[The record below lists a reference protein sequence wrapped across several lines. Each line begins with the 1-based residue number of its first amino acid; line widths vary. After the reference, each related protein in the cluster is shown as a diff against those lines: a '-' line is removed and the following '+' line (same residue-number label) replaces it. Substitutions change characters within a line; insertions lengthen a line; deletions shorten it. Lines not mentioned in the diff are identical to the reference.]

1 MTLPMNTTVPP
12 DFLKLLA
19 HDLRW
24 QLLRLLVHS
33 DCRVQ
38 ELVEQV
44 NRPMNLVSY
53 HLKQLRAAQLVTE
66 RRSSAD
72 GRDVYYTLDL
82 ARLNVLYHESGAQLH
97 PVLGHAP
104 APQPALAP
112 ASATPPVRVLFLCTH
127 NSARSQM
134 AEGLLRHL
142 GGARVAVFSAGNQPA
157 TVHPHAIRALAELGV
172 DISKQRSKH
181 MDEFHGQSFDLVITV
196 CDRVRENCPIFPGDP
211 EQIHWSIPD
220 PLAKAGD
227 DDYPQFTAIA
237 QDLRTRITY
246 LLLTLHNKAETQ
258 PRAGSSAGRETER
271 QSAKAKVLF
280 LCTGNSARSQMAEAF
295 MKKYAGDHY
304 EVHSAGLEPKGMN
317 PYTLRVMAEV
327 GLDLSGQ
334 SSKDVRHYLGYTNFA
349 YLFTVCARGEVDCPT
364 SFLNSG
370 GERIEWVFED
380 PAAFT
385 GTDEAKLAK
394 FRTIRD
400 QIEQRIR
407 DWLAARNELP
417 VNEPESKR

>member
-1 MTLPMNTTVPP
+1 MNATVPP

-82 ARLNVLYHESGAQLH
+82 ARLNALYHESGAQLH
-97 PVLGHAP
+97 PVLGYAP

-112 ASATPPVRVLFLCTH
+112 ASATPPTRVLFLCTH

-142 GGARVAVFSAGNQPA
+142 GGAAVAAFSAGNEPSS
-157 TVHPHAIRALAELGV
+157 VHPYAIRALVELGI
-172 DISKQRSKH
+172 DMHDQRSKH
-181 MDEFHGQSFDLVITV
+181 LDEFRGQTFDLVITV

-220 PLAKAGD
+220 PLAKDGEDNYA
-227 DDYPQFTAIA
+227 QFTAIA

-258 PRAGSSAGRETER
+258 PRAGRSEGREMEK
-271 QSAKAKVLF
+271 QSTKRKVLF

>member
-24 QLLRLLVHS
+24 QLLRLLVQS

-53 HLKQLRAAQLVTE
+53 HLKQLRAAHLVTE

-97 PVLGHAP
+97 PVLGYAP

-112 ASATPPVRVLFLCTH
+112 ASATPPTRVLFLCTH

-157 TVHPHAIRALAELGV
+157 TVHPYAIRALAELGI
-172 DISKQRSKH
+172 DISKQCSKH

-237 QDLRTRITY
+237 QDLRTRISY
-246 LLLTLHNKAETQ
+246 LLLTL
-258 PRAGSSAGRETER
+258 PRKPLT
-271 QSAKAKVLF
+271 
-280 LCTGNSARSQMAEAF
+280 
-295 MKKYAGDHY
+295 
-304 EVHSAGLEPKGMN
+304 
-317 PYTLRVMAEV
+317 
-327 GLDLSGQ
+327 
-334 SSKDVRHYLGYTNFA
+334 
-349 YLFTVCARGEVDCPT
+349 
-364 SFLNSG
+364 
-370 GERIEWVFED
+370 
-380 PAAFT
+380 
-385 GTDEAKLAK
+385 
-394 FRTIRD
+394 
-400 QIEQRIR
+400 
-407 DWLAARNELP
+407 
-417 VNEPESKR
+417 